1 MGTLNIDRY
10 HAAMGD
16 ASYKDVTRLHDKLLS
31 DGQATFYVTQRK
43 LPFAPCLGH
52 ERLVRLLVDSQI
64 DRPRL
69 RFLEQ
74 DRAGLKLFAKAIEDM
89 YFVGVIRTVRPGTII
104 FAQQPFADISGA
116 FGLTQA
122 QEIKF
127 EHAFDLPMT
136 TASTA
141 MQFRMAAGDKRWLSD
156 FSLRRNGDI
165 ERAVDIAT
173 YAFIGGFND
182 TSNMEAAHRLDIPAV
197 GTEAHYWQQA
207 YIEYMYEPEIEP
219 RTGKPKHF
227 EQVAFERWLD
237 ANPNGTTLLL
247 DTIDVYMGAVHATMA
262 ATSSDARRRAFK
274 GFRVDS
280 GDLAELG
287 RWCLRFFEANGLH
300 GLRPNLTGDL
310 DVEKVRAIVK
320 EFPEAAGFGIGT
332 KLSSEVP
339 AVAGVIFKQS
349 LIEGHPTLK
358 ASNSIEKTTLPGR
371 LQVFRGIDDQGHYVG
386 DVTGLD
392 EEEIQIP
399 GATQVERLLLPFWEN
414 GQHSA
419 IPSIEKQKAF
429 VEDQRR
435 RFADINNYPHTLSG
449 TLKVLRDDLT
459 AQMRA
464 DKSGWEEVLK
474 VPDTGFDK
482 PRQAM
487 VTGLNRRECDH
498 AGQSLRR
505 PKAKA

>member
-16 ASYKDVTRLHDKLLS
+16 ASYKDETRLHDRPLS
-31 DGQATFYVTQRK
+31 DAQATFYVTQRK

-52 ERLVRLLVDSQI
+52 ARLIRLLVDSQL

-74 DRAGLKLFAKAIEDM
+74 DRGDLQRFAKAIEDLQ
-89 YFVGVIRTVRPGTII
+89 FVGAIRAVRPGTIV
-104 FAQQPFADISGA
+104 FAQQPFADITGA

-141 MQFRMAAGDKRWLSD
+141 MQFRMAAGEDRWLSD

-165 ERAVDIAT
+165 ERAVDIAV

-197 GTEAHYWQQA
+197 GTEAHYWQQS
-207 YIEYMYEPEIEP
+207 YIEYMTQPEIEP

-247 DTIDVYMGAVHATMA
+247 DTIDVYMGAVHAAMA
-262 ATSSDARRRAFK
+262 ATSTPARRSAFK

-280 GDLAELG
+280 GDLAGAGE
-287 RWCLRFFEANGLH
+287 WCLRFFEANGLYN
-300 GLRPNLTGDL
+300 LRPNLTGDL
-310 DVEKVRAIVK
+310 DVEKVRRIVRD
-320 EFPEAAGFGIGT
+320 FPGANGFGIGT

-339 AVAGVIFKQS
+339 AVAGVIFKQC
-349 LIEGHPTLK
+349 LIDGRPTLK
-358 ASNSIEKTTLPGR
+358 ASNTEEKTTLPGR
-371 LQVFRGIDDQGHYVG
+371 LQLFRGSDADGKYVA
-386 DVTGLD
+386 DVTGLE
-392 EEEIQIP
+392 EEEIEIP
-399 GATQVERLLLPFWEN
+399 GAARVERLLVPFWEN
-414 GQHSA
+414 GQYPS
-419 IPSIEKQKAF
+419 IPSIEKQKSF
-429 VEDQRR
+429 VTDQRT
-435 RFADINNYPHTLSG
+435 RFADLNNYPHTLSIK
-449 TLKVLRDDLT
+449 LRKLRDDLT

-464 DKSGWEEVLK
+464 DNSGWQEVVKMPEEVPDK
-474 VPDTGFDK
+474 VP
-482 PRQAM
+482 QA
-487 VTGLNRRECDH
+487 
-498 AGQSLRR
+498 
-505 PKAKA
+505 K

>member
-16 ASYKDVTRLHDKLLS
+16 ASFKDVTRLHDGLLS
-31 DGQATFYVTQRK
+31 DAEATFYVTQRK

-52 ERLVRLLVDSQI
+52 KRPIRLLVDSQL

-74 DRAGLKLFAKAIEDM
+74 DRGGLQLFAKAIEDIQ
-89 YFVGVIRTVRPGTII
+89 FVGKVRAVRPGAIV
-104 FAQQPFADISGA
+104 FANEPFADISGA

-136 TASTA
+136 TAARA
-141 MQFRMAAGDKRWLSD
+141 MQFRMAAGDARWLSD

-182 TSNMEAAHRLDIPAV
+182 TSNMEAAHRLGIPAV
-197 GTEAHYWQQA
+197 GPEAHYWQQA
-207 YIEYMYEPEIEP
+207 YIEFMDDPEIEP

-247 DTIDVYMGAVHATMA
+247 DTIDVYMGAIHAAMA
-262 ATSSDARRRAFK
+262 ATSTESRRRAFK

-280 GDLAELG
+280 GNLAELG
-287 RWCLRFFEANGLH
+287 EWCMRFFAANGLP
-300 GLRPNLTGDL
+300 GLRANLTGDL
-310 DVEKVRAIVK
+310 TVDKVKQIVA
-320 EFPEAAGFGIGT
+320 EFPDVNGFGIGT

-339 AVAGVIFKQS
+339 AVAGVIFKQCVMKDR
-349 LIEGHPTLK
+349 PTLK
-358 ASNSIEKTTLPGR
+358 ASNSENKITLHGR
-371 LQVFRGIDDQGHYVG
+371 LQLFRGSDEQGMYVG
-386 DVTGLD
+386 DVIGLD
-392 EEEIQIP
+392 SEEVQIP
-399 GATQVERLLLPFWEN
+399 GAVSVERL
-414 GQHSA
+414 
-419 IPSIEKQKAF
+419 
-429 VEDQRR
+429 
-435 RFADINNYPHTLSG
+435 
-449 TLKVLRDDLT
+449 
-459 AQMRA
+459 
-464 DKSGWEEVLK
+464 
-474 VPDTGFDK
+474 
-482 PRQAM
+482 
-487 VTGLNRRECDH
+487 
-498 AGQSLRR
+498 
-505 PKAKA
+505 

>member
-1 MGTLNIDRY
+1 
-10 HAAMGD
+10 MGD
-16 ASYKDVTRLHDKLLS
+16 ASFKDVTRLHDQKLS
-31 DGQATFYVTQRK
+31 DADATFYITERK

-74 DRAGLKLFAKAIEDM
+74 DRGGLQLFAKAIEDIQ
-89 YFVGVIRTVRPGTII
+89 FVGKIRAVRPATIV
-104 FAQQPFADISGA
+104 FASEPFADISGA

-141 MQFRMAAGDKRWLSD
+141 MQFRMAAGEDRWLSD

-165 ERAVDIAT
+165 ERAVDIAV

-207 YIEYMYEPEIEP
+207 FIEYMYEPEIDP
-219 RTGKPKHF
+219 RTRRPKHF

-247 DTIDVYMGAVHATMA
+247 DTIDVYLGAVHAAMA
-262 ATSSDARRRAFK
+262 ATSNETRRKAFK

-280 GDLAELG
+280 GDLADLG
-287 RWCLRFFEANGLH
+287 KWCLRFFEANGFA
-300 GLRPNLTGDL
+300 GLRANLTGDL
-310 DVEKVRAIVK
+310 DVEKVKKIVQ
-320 EFPEAAGFGIGT
+320 EFPEVAGFGIGT
-332 KLSSEVP
+332 KLSSEVK
-339 AVAGVIFKQS
+339 AVAGVIFKQC
-349 LIEGHPTLK
+349 LMKDRPTLK
-358 ASNSIEKTTLPGR
+358 ASNSKEKITLPGR
-371 LQVFRGIDDQGHYVG
+371 LQLFRGSDAQGNYVG
-386 DVTGLD
+386 DVIGLD
-392 EEEIQIP
+392 DESDVSIS
-399 GATQVERLLLPFWEN
+399 GAVQVEKLLVPFWEN

-419 IPSIEKQKAF
+419 IPSIIKQKAF
-429 VEDQRR
+429 VDEQRK
-435 RFADINNYPHTLSG
+435 RFVDINHYEVKLSAAL
-449 TLKVLRDDLT
+449 TQLRDELT
-459 AQMRA
+459 AQMRE
-464 DKSGWEEVLK
+464 DHSGWEEILA
-474 VPDTGFDK
+474 VPEMMSDK
-482 PRQAM
+482 
-487 VTGLNRRECDH
+487 L
-498 AGQSLRR
+498 
-505 PKAKA
+505 

>member
-1 MGTLNIDRY
+1 MGTLNFDRY

-16 ASYKDVTRLHDKLLS
+16 ASYKEATRVHGKPLS
-31 DGQATFYVTQRK
+31 EMIATFYVTQRK
-43 LPFAPCLGH
+43 LPFAPVLGH
-52 ERLVRLLVDSQI
+52 ERLIRLLVDSQI

-74 DRAGLKLFAKAIEDM
+74 DRGGLQRFAKAIEDIQ
-89 YFVGVIRTVRPGTII
+89 FAGAIRTVHPGTIM
-104 FAQQPFADISGA
+104 FPQQPIADITGK

-141 MQFRMAAGDKRWLSD
+141 MQFRMAAGQRWLSD

-207 YIEYMYEPEIEP
+207 YLEYLYAPEIEA
-219 RTGKPKHF
+219 RTGQPKHF

-247 DTIDVYMGAVHATMA
+247 DTIDVYMGAVHAAMA
-262 ATSSDARRRAFK
+262 ATSSDARRKAFK

-287 RWCLRFFEANGLH
+287 KWCLEFFEANGLY

-310 DVEKVRAIVK
+310 DVEKVKRIVK

-332 KLSSEVP
+332 KLSSEVKH
-339 AVAGVIFKQS
+339 VAGVIFKACM
-349 LIEGHPTLK
+349 IDGRPTLK
-358 ASNSIEKTTLPGR
+358 ASNSLDKTTLPGS
-371 LQVFRGIDDQGHYVG
+371 LQVFRGIDAEGNYIE

-392 EEEIQIP
+392 DEEIQIP
-399 GATQVERLLLPFWEN
+399 GAVMIERLLHPFWEN

-429 VEDQRR
+429 VADQMR
-435 RFADINNYPHTLSG
+435 RFPDLHNYPTRLSDQ
-449 TLKVLRDDLT
+449 LARLRDDLT
-459 AQMRA
+459 EQMRA
-464 DKSGWEEVLK
+464 DNSGWENVLK
-474 VPDTGFDK
+474 LPEEMPEELVF
-482 PRQAM
+482 R
-487 VTGLNRRECDH
+487 
-498 AGQSLRR
+498 SS
-505 PKAKA
+505 

>member
-10 HAAMGD
+10 HEAMGD
-16 ASYKDVTRLHDKLLS
+16 ASFKEVARLHDQRLS
-31 DGQATFYVTQRK
+31 DAEATFYVTQRK

-74 DRAGLKLFAKAIEDM
+74 DRGGLQLFAKAIEDIQ
-89 YFVGVIRTVRPGTII
+89 FVGKIRAVRAGTIV
-104 FAQQPFADISGA
+104 FAHEPFADISGA

-141 MQFRMAAGDKRWLSD
+141 MQFRMAAGNRWLSD

-165 ERAVDIAT
+165 ERAVDIAV
-173 YAFIGGFND
+173 YAFIAGFND

-207 YIEYMYEPEIEP
+207 YIEYMEQPEIEP

-227 EQVAFERWLD
+227 EQIAFERWLD

-247 DTIDVYMGAVHATMA
+247 DTIDVYMGAVHAAMA
-262 ATSSDARRRAFK
+262 ATSTESRRRAFK

-287 RWCLRFFEANGLH
+287 EWCLRFFEANGLP

-310 DVEKVRAIVK
+310 NVEKVRRIVA
-320 EFPEAAGFGIGT
+320 EFPEVAGFGIGT

-339 AVAGVIFKQS
+339 AVAGVIFKQC
-349 LIEGHPTLK
+349 LMKDRPTLK
-358 ASNSIEKTTLPGR
+358 ASNSEEKITLPGK
-371 LQVFRGIDDQGHYVG
+371 LQLFRGVDARGNYAG
-386 DVTGLD
+386 DVIGLD
-392 EEEIQIP
+392 SEEIEIS
-399 GATQVERLLLPFWEN
+399 GAVKVERLLVPFWEN

-419 IPSIEKQKAF
+419 IPSIVKQKVF
-429 VEDQRR
+429 VEEQRK
-435 RFADINNYPHTLSG
+435 RFADIETYSVKLSEN
-449 TLKVLRDDLT
+449 LRRLRDELVTRMKID
-459 AQMRA
+459 
-464 DKSGWEEVLK
+464 DSGWQDILK
-474 VPDTGFDK
+474 QI
-482 PRQAM
+482 R
-487 VTGLNRRECDH
+487 VT
-498 AGQSLRR
+498 
-505 PKAKA
+505 

>member
-1 MGTLNIDRY
+1 MGTLNFDRY

-16 ASYKDVTRLHDKLLS
+16 ASYKDVTRVHNKPLS
-31 DGQATFYVTQRK
+31 ETTATFYCTQRK
-43 LPFAPCLGH
+43 LPFAPVLGH
-52 ERLVRLLVDSQI
+52 ERLIRLLVDSQI

-74 DRAGLKLFAKAIEDM
+74 DRGGLQRFAKAIEDIQ
-89 YFVGVIRTVRPGTII
+89 FAGIIRAVRPGTIM
-104 FAQQPFADISGA
+104 FPQQPFADITGR

-136 TASTA
+136 TAGVA
-141 MQFRMAAGDKRWLSD
+141 MQFRMAAGDRWLSD

-207 YIEYMYEPEIEP
+207 YLEYLYEPEIEP
-219 RTGKPKHF
+219 RTGQPKHF

-247 DTIDVYMGAVHATMA
+247 DTIDVYMGAVHASMA
-262 ATSSDARRRAFK
+262 ATSNEARRKAFK

-287 RWCLRFFEANGLH
+287 KWCLSFFEANGLT

-310 DVEKVRAIVK
+310 TVEKLKRIVA
-320 EFPEAAGFGIGT
+320 EFPESAGFGIGT
-332 KLSSEVP
+332 KLSSEVDH
-339 AVAGVIFKQS
+339 VAGVIFKACVING
-349 LIEGHPTLK
+349 LPTLK
-358 ASNSIEKTTLPGR
+358 ASNSLDKTTLPGY
-371 LQVFRGIDDQGHYVG
+371 LQVFRGIDRDGNYVA
-386 DVTGLD
+386 DVTGL
-392 EEEIQIP
+392 ETEEIEIP
-399 GATQVERLLLPFWEN
+399 GAVTVRRLVESFWEN
-414 GQHSA
+414 GQHSP
-419 IPSIEKQKAF
+419 IPSIEKQKTF
-429 VEDQRR
+429 VANQMR
-435 RFADINNYPHTLSG
+435 RFQNLHNYPRRLSDRF
-449 TLKVLRDDLT
+449 TKIRDELT
-459 AQMRA
+459 ARMRA
-464 DKSGWEEVLK
+464 DNSGWEKILK
-474 VPDTGFDK
+474 LPEEVPDELQPVK
-482 PRQAM
+482 
-487 VTGLNRRECDH
+487 
-498 AGQSLRR
+498 
-505 PKAKA
+505 

>member
-16 ASYKDVTRLHDKLLS
+16 ASYKDVTRLHDRPLS
-31 DGQATFYVTQRK
+31 DLEATFYVTQRK
-43 LPFAPCLGH
+43 LPFAPCLGQ

-74 DRAGLKLFAKAIEDM
+74 DRGGLQRFAKAIEDIQ
-89 YFVGVIRTVRPGTII
+89 FVGRIRAVRPGTIV
-104 FAQQPFADISGA
+104 FAQQPFADITGA

-141 MQFRMAAGDKRWLSD
+141 MQFRMAAGEGRWLSD

-165 ERAVDIAT
+165 ERAVDIAV

-197 GTEAHYWQQA
+197 GTEAHYWQQS
-207 YIEYMYEPEIEP
+207 YIDYMYQPEIEP

-247 DTIDVYMGAVHATMA
+247 DTIDVYMGAVHAAMA
-262 ATSSDARRRAFK
+262 ATSTETRRRAFK

-287 RWCLRFFEANGLH
+287 EWCLRFFEANGLYD
-300 GLRPNLTGDL
+300 LRPNLTGDL
-310 DVEKVRAIVK
+310 DVEKVRRIVRD
-320 EFPEAAGFGIGT
+320 FPRAAGFGIGT

-339 AVAGVIFKQS
+339 AVAGVIFKQCM
-349 LIEGHPTLK
+349 IDGKPTLK
-358 ASNSIEKTTLPGR
+358 ASNSEEKTTLPGR
-371 LQVFRGIDDQGHYVG
+371 LQLFRGIDDLGNHVG

-392 EEEIQIP
+392 DEEIEIP
-399 GATQVERLLLPFWEN
+399 GAAHVERLLVPFWEN
-414 GQHSA
+414 GQHAA
-419 IPSIEKQKAF
+419 IPSIVKQKLF
-429 VEDQRR
+429 VEDQRK
-435 RFADINNYPHTLSG
+435 RFPDIDDYPCLLSDK
-449 TLKVLRDDLT
+449 LRKLRDDLT

-464 DKSGWEEVLK
+464 DNSGWQKVVKMPED
-474 VPDTGFDK
+474 VPDK
-482 PRQAM
+482 IPQ
-487 VTGLNRRECDH
+487 
-498 AGQSLRR
+498 
-505 PKAKA
+505 PK

>member
-16 ASYKDVTRLHDKLLS
+16 ASFKDVTRLRHERLS
-31 DGQATFYVTQRK
+31 DAEATFYVTQRK

-52 ERLVRLLVDSQI
+52 ERLIRLLVDSQI

-74 DRAGLKLFAKAIEDM
+74 DRGGLHNFAKAIEDIQ
-89 YFVGVIRTVRPGTII
+89 FVGAIRAVRPGTIV
-104 FAQQPFADISGA
+104 FAQEPFADIRGA

-141 MQFRMAAGDKRWLSD
+141 MQFRMAAGDHRWLSD

-165 ERAVDIAT
+165 ERAVDIAV

-207 YIEYMYEPEIEP
+207 YIEFLDHPEIEP

-247 DTIDVYMGAVHATMA
+247 DTVDVYMGAVHAAMA
-262 ATSSDARRRAFK
+262 ATSTESRRHAFK

-287 RWCLRFFEANGLH
+287 QWCLRFFEANGLV

-310 DVEKVRAIVK
+310 DVEKVRRIVT
-320 EFPEAAGFGIGT
+320 EFPQVAGFGIGT

-339 AVAGVIFKQS
+339 AVAGVIFKQC
-349 LIEGHPTLK
+349 LMKDRPTLK
-358 ASNSIEKTTLPGR
+358 ASNSEEKITLPGK
-371 LQVFRGIDDQGHYVG
+371 LQLFRGNDEHGNYIG
-386 DVTGLD
+386 DVIGLD
-392 EEEIQIP
+392 DEDVKIP
-399 GATQVERLLLPFWEN
+399 GAARVERLLVPFWEN

-419 IPSIEKQKAF
+419 IPSIEKQKVF
-429 VEDQRR
+429 VEEQRK
-435 RFADINNYPHTLSG
+435 RFGDIENYPHVLSDK
-449 TLKVLRDDLT
+449 LRRLRDELVTRMKVD
-459 AQMRA
+459 
-464 DKSGWEEVLK
+464 DSGWQDVL
-474 VPDTGFDK
+474 V
-482 PRQAM
+482 
-487 VTGLNRRECDH
+487 
-498 AGQSLRR
+498 R
-505 PKAKA
+505 P

>member
-1 MGTLNIDRY
+1 MGTLNFDRY

-16 ASYKDVTRLHDKLLS
+16 ASYKDVTRVHGKALS
-31 DGQATFYVTQRK
+31 ETTATFYCTQRK
-43 LPFAPCLGH
+43 LPFAPVLGH
-52 ERLVRLLVDSQI
+52 ERLIRLLVDSQI

-74 DRAGLKLFAKAIEDM
+74 DRGGLQRFAKAIEDIQ
-89 YFVGVIRTVRPGTII
+89 FAGIIRTVRPGTIM
-104 FAQQPFADISGA
+104 FPHQPFADITGK

-136 TASTA
+136 TASVA
-141 MQFRMAAGDKRWLSD
+141 MQFRMAAGARWLSD

-207 YIEYMYEPEIEP
+207 YLEYLDEPEIEP
-219 RTGKPKHF
+219 RTGQPKHF

-247 DTIDVYMGAVHATMA
+247 DTIDVYMGAVHAVMA
-262 ATSSDARRRAFK
+262 ATSSEARRRAFK

-287 RWCLRFFEANGLH
+287 KWCQQFFEANGLI
-300 GLRPNLTGDL
+300 GLRANLTGDL
-310 DVEKVRAIVK
+310 DVEKLKKIVE
-320 EFPEAAGFGIGT
+320 EFPEVAGFGIGT
-332 KLSSEVP
+332 KLSSEVKH
-339 AVAGVIFKQS
+339 VAGVIFKACM
-349 LIEGHPTLK
+349 IDGRPTLK
-358 ASNSIEKTTLPGR
+358 ASNSLDKTTLPGSM
-371 LQVFRGIDDQGHYVG
+371 QVFRGIDARNQYVG

-392 EEEIQIP
+392 DEQIEIP
-399 GATQVERLLLPFWEN
+399 GAVRVERLVQPFWEN
-414 GQHSA
+414 GQHEA

-429 VEDQRR
+429 VADQVH
-435 RFADINNYPHTLSG
+435 RFRDLHNYPCALSDRL
-449 TLKVLRDDLT
+449 TQLRDELT
-459 AQMRA
+459 EKMRA
-464 DKSGWEEVLK
+464 DNSGWEQVVNLPEGASEELINVK
-474 VPDTGFDK
+474 S
-482 PRQAM
+482 Q
-487 VTGLNRRECDH
+487 
-498 AGQSLRR
+498 
-505 PKAKA
+505 

>member
-1 MGTLNIDRY
+1 MGTLNLDRY

-16 ASYKDVTRLHDKLLS
+16 ASYKEETRLHDKLLS
-31 DGQATFYVTQRK
+31 DAQACFYVTQRK

-64 DRPRL
+64 DRPRR

-74 DRAGLKLFAKAIEDM
+74 DRGGLKLFAKAIEDM
-89 YFVGVIRTVRPGTII
+89 QFVGAIRAVRPGTIV
-104 FAQQPFADISGA
+104 FANQPFADITGG

-141 MQFRMAAGDKRWLSD
+141 MQFRMAAGEERWLSD

-207 YIEYMYEPEIEP
+207 YIEFLYEPEIEL

-237 ANPNGTTLLL
+237 ANPNGTSLLL
-247 DTIDVYMGAVHATMA
+247 DTIDVYMGAVHAAMA
-262 ATSSDARRRAFK
+262 ATSTEARRRAFK

-287 RWCLRFFEANGLH
+287 AWCLRFFEANGLPR
-300 GLRPNLTGDL
+300 LRANLTGDL
-310 DVEKVRAIVK
+310 DVPKVKRIVA
-320 EFPEAAGFGIGT
+320 EFPEVAGFGIGT

-339 AVAGVIFKQS
+339 AVAGVIFKQC
-349 LIEGHPTLK
+349 LIEGQPTLK
-358 ASNSIEKTTLPGR
+358 ASNSLDKTTLPGR
-371 LQVFRGIDDQGHYVG
+371 LQLFRGTAANGDYLA

-392 EEEIQIP
+392 EEAVEIP
-399 GATQVERLLLPFWEN
+399 GAARVERLLVPFWEN

-419 IPSIEKQKAF
+419 IPSIEKQKA
-429 VEDQRR
+429 VVAEQRK
-435 RFADINNYPHTLSG
+435 RFPDVNSYPCRLSDR
-449 TLKVLRDDLT
+449 LLRLRDDLT
-459 AQMRA
+459 ARMRA
-464 DKSGWEEVLK
+464 DNSGWEEVVK
-474 VPDTGFDK
+474 MPE
-482 PRQAM
+482 M
-487 VTGLNRRECDH
+487 NR
-498 AGQSLRR
+498 SSV
-505 PKAKA
+505 

>member
-1 MGTLNIDRY
+1 MSTLNIDRY

-16 ASYKDVTRLHDKLLS
+16 ASFKDATRLHEESL
-31 DGQATFYVTQRK
+31 GETPATFYVTQRK

-52 ERLVRLLVDSQI
+52 ERLVRLLIDSQM

-74 DRAGLKLFAKAIEDM
+74 DRGGLQLFAKAIEDIQ
-89 YFVGVIRTVRPGTII
+89 FLGGIRAVRPGTII
-104 FAQQPFADISGA
+104 FPNQPFADITGA

-136 TASTA
+136 TASVA
-141 MQFRMAAGDKRWLSD
+141 MQFRMAAGDRWLSD

-197 GTEAHYWQQA
+197 GTEAHYWQQS
-207 YIEYMYEPEIEP
+207 YIEYMYEPELDP
-219 RTGKPKHF
+219 RTGRPKHF

-247 DTIDVYMGAVHATMA
+247 DTIDVYMGAVHAAMA
-262 ATSSDARRRAFK
+262 ATSNEARRRAFK

-287 RWCLRFFEANGLH
+287 GWCLRFFEANGID
-300 GLRPNLTGDL
+300 GLRANLTGDL
-310 DVEKVRAIVK
+310 DVEKVKTIVR
-320 EFPEAAGFGIGT
+320 EFPEVAGFGIGT
-332 KLSSEVP
+332 KLSSEVK
-339 AVAGVIFKQS
+339 AVAGVIFKQCV
-349 LIEGHPTLK
+349 IDGYPTLK
-358 ASNSIEKTTLPGR
+358 ASNSHDKTTLPGR
-371 LQVFRGIDDQGHYVG
+371 LQLFRGVDAKGQYVG

-392 EEEIQIP
+392 DEEVEIE
-399 GATQVERLLLPFWEN
+399 GAVNVDRLLLPFWEN
-414 GQHSA
+414 GQHA
-419 IPSIEKQKAF
+419 VIPSIEKQKAF
-429 VEDQRR
+429 VTEQRR
-435 RFADINNYPHTLSG
+435 LFPNIENYPCTISEK
-449 TLKVLRDDLT
+449 LKQLRDDLT
-459 AQMRA
+459 RQFRA
-464 DKSGWEEVLK
+464 DNSGWEEVLK
-474 VPDTGFDK
+474 MPEEVTTPD
-482 PRQAM
+482 
-487 VTGLNRRECDH
+487 
-498 AGQSLRR
+498 
-505 PKAKA
+505 

>member
-1 MGTLNIDRY
+1 MGTLNFDRY

-16 ASYKDVTRLHDKLLS
+16 ASYKDVTRVHNKPLS
-31 DGQATFYVTQRK
+31 ETAATFYCTQRK
-43 LPFAPCLGH
+43 LPFAPVLGH
-52 ERLVRLLVDSQI
+52 ERLIRLLVDSQL

-74 DRAGLKLFAKAIEDM
+74 DRGGLQRFAKAIEDIQ
-89 YFVGVIRTVRPGTII
+89 FAGTIRAVRPGTIM
-104 FAQQPFADISGA
+104 FTQQPFADITGR

-136 TASTA
+136 TASVA
-141 MQFRMAAGDKRWLSD
+141 MQFRMAAGDRWLSD

-207 YIEYMYEPEIEP
+207 YLEYLHEPEIEP
-219 RTGKPKHF
+219 RTDQPKHF

-237 ANPNGTTLLL
+237 ANPHGTTLLL
-247 DTIDVYMGAVHATMA
+247 DTIDVYLGAVHAAMA
-262 ATSSDARRRAFK
+262 ATSNDAPRKAVK

-280 GDLAELG
+280 GDLADLG
-287 RWCLRFFEANGLH
+287 RWCLHFFEANGLH

-310 DVEKVRAIVK
+310 TVDKVKRIVS

-332 KLSSEVP
+332 KLSSEVRN
-339 AVAGVIFKQS
+339 VAGVIFKACV
-349 LIEGHPTLK
+349 IDGRPTLK
-358 ASNSIEKTTLPGR
+358 ASNSLDKTTLPGR
-371 LQVFRGIDDQGHYVG
+371 MQVFRGIDSDGNYVA
-386 DVTGLD
+386 DVTGLAD
-392 EEEIQIP
+392 EEIKIA
-399 GATQVERLLLPFWEN
+399 GATRVESLLEPFWEN

-429 VEDQRR
+429 VTDQMA
-435 RFADINNYPHTLSG
+435 RFGDLESYPRTLHDRL
-449 TLKVLRDDLT
+449 TKLRDELT
-459 AQMRA
+459 AKEQ
-464 DKSGWEEVLK
+464 
-474 VPDTGFDK
+474 
-482 PRQAM
+482 
-487 VTGLNRRECDH
+487 
-498 AGQSLRR
+498 
-505 PKAKA
+505 

>member
-16 ASYKDVTRLHDKLLS
+16 ASFKDVTRLHDRRLS
-31 DGQATFYVTQRK
+31 DAEATFYITQRK

-52 ERLVRLLVDSQI
+52 ERLVRLLIDSQI

-74 DRAGLKLFAKAIEDM
+74 DRGGLQLFAKAIEDIQ
-89 YFVGVIRTVRPGTII
+89 FVGKVRAVRPGTIV
-104 FAQQPFADISGA
+104 FANEPFADISGA

-136 TASTA
+136 TASKA
-141 MQFRMAAGDKRWLSD
+141 MEFRMAAGDKRWLSD

-165 ERAVDIAT
+165 ERAVDIAV

-207 YIEYMYEPEIEP
+207 YIEYLDNPEIEP

-247 DTIDVYMGAVHATMA
+247 DTFDVYMGAVHAAMA
-262 ATSSDARRRAFK
+262 ATSTEARRRAFK

-287 RWCLRFFEANGLH
+287 QWCLRFFEANGLP

-310 DVEKVRAIVK
+310 DVEKVQKIVA
-320 EFPEAAGFGIGT
+320 EFPEVAGFGIGT
-332 KLSSEVP
+332 KLSSEVK
-339 AVAGVIFKQS
+339 AVAGVIFKQC
-349 LIEGHPTLK
+349 LMEGRPTLK
-358 ASNSIEKTTLPGR
+358 ASNSPDKITLPGR
-371 LQVFRGIDDQGHYVG
+371 LQLFRGSDNEGNYVS
-386 DVTGLD
+386 DVIGL
-392 EEEIQIP
+392 EQETVEIP
-399 GATQVERLLLPFWEN
+399 GASKVERLLVPFWEN

-419 IPSIEKQKAF
+419 IPSIEKQKLF
-429 VEDQRR
+429 VEEQRK
-435 RFADINNYPHTLSG
+435 RFADINHYPVKLSAN
-449 TLKVLRDDLT
+449 LRELRDELT
-459 AQMRA
+459 ARMRA
-464 DKSGWEEVLK
+464 DNSGWQEVLTIPGTANE
-474 VPDTGFDK
+474 V
-482 PRQAM
+482 
-487 VTGLNRRECDH
+487 
-498 AGQSLRR
+498 SLETE
-505 PKAKA
+505 AKGSR